1 MQIITVPSSG
11 KAYIAQHIIKSRIPY
26 TSALYLQHVK
36 CKVQICVPSS
46 GKVYIAKHI
55 IKSKIPW
62 TSASYLQHVKC
73 KVQIC
78 VPGLSV
84 CLQFS
89 LHPLVLS
96 LRPLVPMPLLLPL
109 CVYVCRHVPLLL
121 PLCVYV
127 CRHVHLRREVGFWT
141 VIMAPT
147 VIAPYSTVKIKVGQ
161 NHSVRPYK
169 TVPPYSMILT
179 VIWPFSSNFEP
190 K

>member
-1 MQIITVPSSG
+1 M
-11 KAYIAQHIIKSRIPY
+11 
-26 TSALYLQHVK
+26 
-36 CKVQICVPSS
+36 
-46 GKVYIAKHI
+46 
-55 IKSKIPW
+55 
-62 TSASYLQHVKC
+62 
-73 KVQIC
+73 
-78 VPGLSV
+78 PGLSV

-96 LRPLVPMPLLLPL
+96 LRPLVPMPLLLPLCVYVCRHVPLLLPLCVYVCRPVPLLLPLCAYVCRHVPLLLPLCAYVCRHVPLLLPL